1 MTSAPCL
8 FLLLQSLWWNET
20 FLLLLKYG
28 PFPASVHFQELTVNM
43 IITKIGRLLDSN
55 CRPLILE
62 ASALST
68 EPLHYCL
75 GPRGTNVQA
84 PDRGRCPETRQRR
97 NICSLAR
104 RTGTNTA
111 KLFSKH
117 LRVPYCMMTWGR
129 TYKELDFTVRWFQ
142 AIWLAANQISA
153 NKSVNA
159 L

>member
-84 PDRGRCPETRQRR
+84 PDRGRCPEARQRR

-111 KLFSKH
+111 KLLSCFWGCHTVWWPGAVPIKSLI
-117 LRVPYCMMTWGR
+117 LRSVGFKQSDWLQT
-129 TYKELDFTVRWFQ
+129 KFQ
-142 AIWLAANQISA
+142 PIR
-153 NKSVNA
+153 V
-159 L
+159 